1 MEMKNFVRMIVAIA
15 LLVGASIVAH
25 AEEPIKVAKKDVPE
39 VVLSAFSKAYPK
51 GIVKTYSREMRDG
64 KICYEIES
72 KDGNIKRDIIY
83 AINGD
88 VMEIEEAL
96 KPNELPQ
103 VVMATITKAHPKGK
117 IIAAERLTRGD
128 IVQYES
134 TIKDGGK
141 KIDLVF
147 SDAGELVKPTAK

>member
-1 MEMKNFVRMIVAIA
+1 MKSFLRMIFAIA
-15 LLVGASIVAH
+15 SLVGASILAQ
-25 AEEPIKVAKKDVPE
+25 AQESIKVAKKDVPE
-39 VVLSAFSKAYPK
+39 AVLSAFSKAYPK
-51 GIVKTYSREMRDG
+51 GIIKTYSREMRDG

-72 KDGNIKRDIIY
+72 KDRHTKRDIIY
-83 AINGD
+83 AANGD

-103 VVMATITKAHPKGK
+103 VVTAAITKAHPKGK

-128 IVQYES
+128 VVQYES

-147 SDAGELVKPTAK
+147 SDAGELVSPVAK